1 MVRHGMVSHSVNS
14 ETNPCRTMHWAPFR
28 LDSLL
33 GTLASNE
40 CSAELTSICL
50 SAYGSEKESLRIC
63 LKDDLHSSSCLDAR
77 ISLVDVGCLKDPQ
90 RV

>member
-1 MVRHGMVSHSVNS
+1 MAQR
-14 ETNPCRTMHWAPFR
+14 
-28 LDSLL
+28 
-33 GTLASNE
+33 
-40 CSAELTSICL
+40 SICL
-50 SAYGSEKESLRIC
+50 YAYGSEKESLRIC